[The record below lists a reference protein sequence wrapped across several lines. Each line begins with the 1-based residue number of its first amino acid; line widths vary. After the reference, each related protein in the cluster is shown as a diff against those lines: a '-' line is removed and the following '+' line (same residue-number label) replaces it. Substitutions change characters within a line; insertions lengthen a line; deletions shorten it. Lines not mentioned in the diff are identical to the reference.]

1 MNKLLRKNDLLSES
15 IYVQIRSKIISGEWP
30 IGMRL
35 NEKQIADDLFVSR
48 TPVRRA
54 LNAICEEGLLDY
66 SKNWGYYVK
75 IVTKRDI
82 EEVFKIRIALETLST
97 YQAALNMSEADLAEL
112 KNINDAAL
120 QVAQNDVNDY
130 KELFRLSTS
139 FNDKINQL
147 CAMPKLRLLQE
158 GLQDYLHS
166 FRTLSFKKNTERRI
180 LAIREHQ
187 EIVTAMQ
194 TLDEQLI
201 HNCVQTHLLHAC
213 AYIQR
218 LVPDDSQSIKL

>member
-1 MNKLLRKNDLLSES
+1 MSKLLRKKDLLSES

-82 EEVFKIRIALETLST
+82 EEIFRIRIALETLAT
-97 YQAALNMSEADLAEL
+97 CEAAKNMTDADLREL
-112 KNINDAAL
+112 EEINTAAM

-130 KELFRLSTS
+130 QELFKLSTS
-139 FNDKINQL
+139 FNDKINRL

-166 FRTLSFKKNTERRI
+166 FRTLSFKKNTERRV
-180 LAIREHQ
+180 LAISEHQ
-187 EIVTAMQ
+187 GIVEAMKAR
-194 TLDEQLI
+194 DELLI
-201 HNCVQTHLLHAC
+201 AERVQAHLSHAC
-213 AYIQR
+213 EYIKR
-218 LVPDDSQSIKL
+218 LVPSDSQSIKL